1 MTLLFKEITL
11 KQSPKLLKSVF
22 MMAFEHGKNL
32 GLFVFLYK
40 GLYKMLDLCLGKHSF
55 NHFLSGLIFGGLI
68 FGKQSGVNH
77 QIVLYLLSRIMIGF
91 STWIYNNWL
100 KKMNKQIKFIENGY
114 GYYLLAAICWGVVMW
129 LFE

>member
-1 MTLLFKEITL
+1 
-11 KQSPKLLKSVF
+11 

-40 GLYKMLDLCLGKHSF
+40 GFYKILDLYLGKHSF
-55 NHFLSGLIFGGLI
+55 NHFISGLIVGGLI

-100 KKMNKQIKFIENGY
+100 KNVNKQIKFIENGY